1 MKKSLIAICG
11 AVLALAS
18 FAEPEAPAEAPAQP
32 PKHMERRERP
42 NRANRPAPTMLKL
55 DANTT
60 PEQVETFKKQVAEKI
75 DAAVA
80 AQAAKTGD
88 DKAPTTIVLFV
99 NDRPIGM
106 GMGQRGGQRGPGMGQ
121 RGPGQGGRR
130 GPGQRGPRGN
140 RPAEAPEP
148 APAE

>member
-11 AVLALAS
+11 AGLALAS

-32 PKHMERRERP
+32 PKRLERRERP

-60 PEQVETFKKQVAEKI
+60 PEQVEAFKKQVAEKI

-88 DKAPTTIVLFV
+88 DKAATTIVLFV

-106 GMGQRGGQRGPGMGQ
+106 GMGQ

>member
-32 PKHMERRERP
+32 PKRMERRERP

-60 PEQVETFKKQVAEKI
+60 PEQVEAFKKQVAEKI

-88 DKAPTTIVLFV
+88 DKAATTIVLFV

-106 GMGQRGGQRGPGMGQ
+106 GMGQ